1 MQGLRPSGFGT
12 LTAIIGFALTMD
24 PGIAKAQ
31 IAGAVQYPPLSV
43 GADAQPP
50 PPARMA
56 PQTVSPR
63 QIELGVSGSSQM
75 PADYGFQFS
84 LRPGA
89 DRFTLPGVVPPRPAA
104 APPSTAGGD

>member
-1 MQGLRPSGFGT
+1 MEKSSGFGT
-12 LTAIIGFALTMD
+12 IVAVVGSVLILN
-24 PGIAKAQ
+24 PSIAKAQ